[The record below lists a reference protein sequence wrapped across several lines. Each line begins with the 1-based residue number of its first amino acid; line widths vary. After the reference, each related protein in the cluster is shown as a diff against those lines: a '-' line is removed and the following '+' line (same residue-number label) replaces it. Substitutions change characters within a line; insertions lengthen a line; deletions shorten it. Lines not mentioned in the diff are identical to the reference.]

1 MTSQVGLTL
10 LSTWLSGLAMST
22 ESRIRF
28 VLSID
33 GGGIR
38 GLIPALVLARLSD
51 LMEET
56 AREAG
61 TQAPPLAH
69 AFDLITGAST
79 GGIIAIG
86 LSARS
91 KPGFDTPLLTP
102 RELVAFY
109 RERSATMFP
118 RVRLHN
124 WRRLIAVA
132 YDHKPLEEIF
142 AEILQGRRLS
152 EAVTSLILYAYDIG
166 IRKPRYFKNRKD
178 LQPAEDEDFYLADV
192 ARAITAAPT
201 FFAPAMIASLGSD
214 RKAYCIDG
222 AVFAN
227 NPALIGY
234 IEAHKL
240 FNAEDRI
247 VIVSVGAGHANR
259 RYAVHDTMRW
269 GFLPWINPLQRAPL
283 LDMMIDGQCDSVD
296 HHLAEL
302 LGRDTD
308 YFRFD
313 APLPLQC
320 AAMDNNCKRN
330 IDDLE
335 DIAASLIAERDYTLR
350 RVARLLIAEASCKR
364 GLAEAPA
371 PSTGP
376 VGTKSSQLPGD
387 ADYF

>member
-1 MTSQVGLTL
+1 MPDRPHT
-10 LSTWLSGLAMST
+10 
-22 ESRIRF
+22 RF

-38 GLIPALVLARLSD
+38 GLIPALVLTRLSE
-51 LMEET
+51 LVEET

-61 TQAPPLAH
+61 MQAPPLAH

-91 KPGFDTPLLTP
+91 KPGLDTPLLTP
-102 RELVAFY
+102 GELAAFY
-109 RERSATMFP
+109 KARSTKMFP
-118 RVRLHN
+118 RVRLHDL
-124 WRRLIAVA
+124 RRLIAVA
-132 YDHKPLEEIF
+132 YDHKPLEDIF
-142 AEILQGRRLS
+142 AEILEGRRLS
-152 EAVTSLILYAYDIG
+152 EALTNLILYAYDIG
-166 IRKPRYFKNRKD
+166 TRKPRYFRCRKD
-178 LQPAEDEDFYLADV
+178 VQPAVDEDFYLAGV

-201 FFAPAMIASLGSD
+201 FFSPAVISPLGTD
-214 RKAYCIDG
+214 RKAYCVDG
-222 AVFAN
+222 AIFAN

-240 FNAEDRI
+240 FDRRDRI
-247 VIVSVGAGHANR
+247 VVVSIGAGQANR
-259 RYAVHDTMRW
+259 PYAVDDTLRW
-269 GFLPWINPLQRAPL
+269 GFFPWINPLQRAPL

-313 APLPLQC
+313 AALPLQC
-320 AAMDNNCKRN
+320 APMDNICERN

-335 DIAASLIAERDYTLR
+335 DIAVSLIAERDYALR
-350 RVARLLIAEASCKR
+350 RVARLLVVEASRKR
-364 GLAEAPA
+364 GSAER
-371 PSTGP
+371 SGQQTG
-376 VGTKSSQLPGD
+376 SSVPLR
-387 ADYF
+387 

>member
-1 MTSQVGLTL
+1 MPDRPQT
-10 LSTWLSGLAMST
+10 
-22 ESRIRF
+22 RF
-28 VLSID
+28 VLAID

-38 GLIPALVLARLSD
+38 GLIPALVLTRLAE

-61 TQAPPLAH
+61 KKAPPLGH

-86 LSARS
+86 LSARRE
-91 KPGFDTPLLTP
+91 PGQDTPLLTSK
-102 RELVAFY
+102 ELAAFY
-109 RERSATMFP
+109 RARSAKMFP
-118 RVRLHN
+118 RVRLHD

-142 AEILQGRRLS
+142 VEILERRRLS
-152 EAVTSLILYAYDIG
+152 EALTNLILYAYDIG
-166 IRKPRYFKNRKD
+166 TRRPRYFKCRKD
-178 LQPAEDEDFYLADV
+178 VQPAVEEDFYLAGV

-201 FFAPAMIASLGSD
+201 FFSPAEISPLGSD
-214 RKAYCIDG
+214 RKAYCVDG
-222 AVFAN
+222 AIFAN

-240 FNAEDRI
+240 FDRGDRI
-247 VIVSVGAGHANR
+247 VVVSIGAGQTNR
-259 RYAVHDTMRW
+259 RYVLDDTLRW

-313 APLPLQC
+313 ATLPLQC
-320 AAMDNNCKRN
+320 APMDNTCERN

-335 DIAASLIAERDYTLR
+335 AIAVSLIAERDYALR
-350 RVARLLIAEASCKR
+350 RVARLLVAEASRKH
-364 GLAEAPA
+364 GLTEGRAQPM
-371 PSTGP
+371 G
-376 VGTKSSQLPGD
+376 SSGSESDLGGRD
-387 ADYF
+387 ADHL